1 MNKSTTT
8 IRIYKD
14 SHKKLSSF
22 LQENGLKSV
31 RAVSTVLTRVI
42 EENPKLFMPESMN
55 KHNAISSDKNILRE
69 EGRV

>member
-8 IRIYKD
+8 IRIYKE

-22 LQENGLKSV
+22 LQANGLKSV

-55 KHNAISSDKNILRE
+55 KHNEISSGRNILRDE
-69 EGRV
+69 DNL

>member
-8 IRIYKD
+8 IRIYKE

-22 LQENGLKSV
+22 LQANGLKSV

-55 KHNAISSDKNILRE
+55 KHNEISSHENILQE
-69 EGRV
+69 EDRL